1 MAPKLESFIIK
12 TIKMTYKIYALKNPS
27 FAKPYIKIGLTKDI
41 EQRIKTLSASTPEP
55 FELVFSVDTG
65 SSNIKLATAIENFL
79 HITFTAKRCN
89 SDREFFLVQP
99 KYVLF
104 KLLTLITNY
113 HDYDYTT
120 DELIEN
126 YKSEASIQES
136 YISIFNDRD
145 RLEREYKAQ
154 FYKKCPSDK
163 IDECFGEFMLKKLG
177 WNGSCVKLKYRKN
190 QDGYGWLAF
199 RKET

>member
-1 MAPKLESFIIK
+1 LEPKLESFDDK

-41 EQRIKTLSASTPEP
+41 EQRIKTLSGSTPES

-65 SSNIKLATAIENFL
+65 SSNIKLAKAIENFL

-104 KLLTLITNY
+104 KLLTLISRY
-113 HDYDYTT
+113 HNYDYTT
-120 DELIEN
+120 DELIEF
-126 YKSEASIQES
+126 YKSDASIQES
-136 YISIFNDRD
+136 YISIFNDVNG
-145 RLEREYKAQ
+145 LERNYKAE
-154 FYKKCPSDK
+154 FYRKCPTDK

-190 QDGYGWLAF
+190 HDRYGWLAF
-199 RKET
+199 TKET

>member
-1 MAPKLESFIIK
+1 MSF
-12 TIKMTYKIYALKNPS
+12 KIYALKNPS
-27 FAKPYIKIGLTKDI
+27 FAKPYIKIGFTKDV
-41 EQRIKTLSASTPEP
+41 ERRMKDLSGSTPEP

-65 SSNIKLATAIENFL
+65 SPNKKIATAIENYL
-79 HITFTAKRCN
+79 HTTFSAKRCI

-104 KLLTLITNY
+104 KLLTLIGSY
-113 HDYDYTT
+113 HGYDYTT
-120 DELIEN
+120 DELIEF
-126 YKSEASIQES
+126 YKCDASTQES
-136 YISIFNDRD
+136 YISIFNDVN
-145 RLEREYKAQ
+145 RLERNYKAE
-154 FYKKCPSDK
+154 FYRECPTDK

-177 WNGSCVKLKYRKN
+177 WNGSYVKLKYRKN